1 MARDLTR
8 IGERA
13 RQDPRA
19 RFTSI
24 YHYVTDLDHLRA
36 CYAALPADRAA
47 GVDGVGKEEYG
58 RNLEVNLAE
67 LSAKLGRL
75 GIGRNQSSVS
85 IFGNQARTSNDRWAS
100 YALRTSWWRWHWC
113 GC

>member
-13 RQDPRA
+13 RQEREE
-19 RFTSI
+19 RFTSL

-36 CYAALPADRAA
+36 CYAALPADRAG

-58 RNLEVNLAE
+58 RNLEAKLAE
-67 LSAKLGRL
+67 LSAKLGRRGYPAQRVKRDYIRKPSTAKHRRVAIL
-75 GIGRNQSSVS
+75 CIE
-85 IFGNQARTSNDRWAS
+85 
-100 YALRTSWWRWHWC
+100 
-113 GC
+113 